1 MCLHALLVGL
11 IAAPCT
17 WLQGEAPAANRRIEL
32 PASSAVVH
40 GTMLRYEPEPNK
52 NCLGYWT
59 KVEDWAEWTF
69 DVPRAGRFA
78 LEVWQGCGKGHGGS
92 EVMVEVFEQRFHF
105 VVEDTGHFQNF
116 TPRLLGCVELSAG
129 EHSLALKPQSKPAA
143 AVMDV
148 RRVRLIPVHPLRAS
162 TPAAK
167 VWSQRVLFLG
177 DSITYG
183 GEWTAFVEAYLR
195 LQSPGQPFDFINV
208 SLPSETVSGL
218 SEPGHAGGA
227 FPRPDLHERLDRVLA
242 RLKPAV
248 IVACYGMNDGIYL
261 PFDAARFAQ
270 FKDGIVRLRQAA
282 AAAGASVVHVTP
294 PVFDRVATSANA
306 RPVGRESRSPEVSY
320 DEVLERYSAW
330 LVAQRSQGWQVVD
343 VHARMARFL
352 AERRADDGRFRLA
365 EDGVHVNTQGHWLI
379 ARELL
384 AWLEVADA
392 ALVADSFDLATLGE
406 PTAAEVL
413 RLVQQRQ
420 RLLRDAWLSEVGH
433 QRPGLPLGK
442 PLAEAE
448 REASELLQQLL
459 R

>member
-17 WLQGEAPAANRRIEL
+17 WSLGEAPAANRRIEL

-40 GTMLRYEPEPNK
+40 GTTLRYEPEANK

-69 DVPRAGRFA
+69 DVPRAGKFA

-92 EVMVEVFEQRFHF
+92 EVTVEVAEQRFHF

-116 TPRLLGCVELSAG
+116 TPRLLGCVELPAG
-129 EHSLALKPQSKPAA
+129 KHSLALEPQSKPAA

-148 RRVRLIPVHPLRAS
+148 RRVRLIPVHPLRDS

-167 VWSQRVLFLG
+167 GWSQRVLFLG

-195 LQSPGQPFDFINV
+195 LQNPGEPYDFINV

-227 FPRPDLHERLDRVLA
+227 FPRPNLHERLDRVLA
-242 RLKPAV
+242 RLQPAV

-261 PFDAARFAQ
+261 PFDEARFAQ

-282 AAAGASVVHVTP
+282 AAAGASVVHLTP
-294 PVFDRVATSANA
+294 TVFD
-306 RPVGRESRSPEVSY
+306 PVPPSGESGSPDASY
-320 DEVLERYSAW
+320 DEVLDRYSAW

-343 VHARMARFL
+343 VHARLARFL
-352 AERRADDGRFRLA
+352 AERRADDARFRLA
-365 EDGVHVNTQGHWLI
+365 EDGVHVNAQGHWLI

-384 AWLEVADA
+384 AWSGVADA

-406 PTAAEVL
+406 PRAAEAL
-413 RLVQQRQ
+413 GLVQRRQ
-420 RLLRDAWLSEVGH
+420 RVLRDAWLSEVGH
-433 QRPGLPLGK
+433 QRSGLPLGK

-448 REASELLQQLL
+448 REASELLRQLP